1 MNKSIIIHRT
11 ISLEHV
17 LERAQHHYHHEPR
30 IIQFFLVVVVLFGF
44 LETLLVYLLRDSVH
58 VKMLGDI
65 KSITAR
71 FVLILQLGYHTHS
84 ASVSQSVVG

>member
-11 ISLEHV
+11 ISPEHI

-30 IIQFFLVVVVLFGF
+30 IIQFFLVVVLFGI
-44 LETLLVYLLRDSVH
+44 LETLLVYLLRVSVH

-84 ASVSQSVVG
+84 ASVSQWLGE